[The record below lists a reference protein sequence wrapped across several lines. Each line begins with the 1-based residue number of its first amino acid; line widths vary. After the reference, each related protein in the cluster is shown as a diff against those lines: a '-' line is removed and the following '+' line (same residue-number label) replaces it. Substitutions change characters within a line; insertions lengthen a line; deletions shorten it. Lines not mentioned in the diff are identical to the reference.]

1 MNTVGYVIA
10 GFPNPI
16 GWTIDKVKGFISGA
30 ATEGFEALIG
40 GLVAWVTDAVV
51 WVVGG
56 VFNYFIDS
64 ADPNVQADWFLAEDG
79 PYGTMAGIGAALMIG
94 FLLAGITQGALSGD
108 VGGMVRRM
116 ALDLPASVLGMVGL
130 VTATQVLI
138 RLTDELS
145 TAVMGNFQDDI
156 AEFTAVVTS
165 LSRLG
170 GGVASAFVV
179 LLLGLV
185 TVLAGV
191 ILVAEL
197 TVRGAL
203 IYIVVAL
210 APLVFAARLWP
221 ALQDVARKL
230 LYLLVALILS
240 KLAMAVALSVAAA
253 AAVGA
258 GSGGEVTALPEPE
271 VFAEDPGG
279 SVTQAVGILLAAV
292 SAFGVAAFSPLTV
305 AKLLPLTEA
314 AIVGQGIRGMPVR
327 GAQQAASTAYYS
339 QMLSSMRLRRLAHGE
354 QPKTPPAPT
363 AARFPAG
370 QLALG
375 PGPQRLALAAGSGR
389 GPRALGRGPIAM
401 PPASSRGGPSAGGGG
416 SGGGAGA
423 TVSGTDAGSA
433 GAGTGAGTAA
443 GGGAAGRASASGGGG
458 AAAAGAAAGPAGV
471 VTGAGAAAVRG
482 GVGAVQRG
490 ADAMA
495 GRAAGAAEPAPGHP
509 GRAPGTSATQPTQ
522 REAPSKQ
529 LPGGRGG
536 RDDDRG
542 VR

>member
-1 MNTVGYVIA
+1 VNLVGLVFA

-16 GWTIDKVKGFISGA
+16 GWTIDRVQGFITDA

-64 ADPNVQADWFLAEDG
+64 TDPNVQADWFLADDG
-79 PYGTMAGIGAALMIG
+79 PYGTMVGIGAVLMVG

-108 VGGMVRRM
+108 VGGMLRRM

-130 VTATQVLI
+130 VAATQVLI

-145 TAVMGNFQDDI
+145 TAVMGNFQEDI
-156 AEFTAVVTS
+156 SDFTAVVTS

-170 GGVASAFVV
+170 GGTASAFVV

-185 TVLAGV
+185 TVLAGI

-197 TVRGAL
+197 TVRAAL

-221 ALQDVARKL
+221 ALQDVTKKL

-240 KLAMAVALSVAAA
+240 KLAMAVALAVAAA

-258 GSGGEVTALPEPE
+258 GSGGEVTELPPPE

-292 SAFGVAAFSPLTV
+292 AAFGVAAFSPLTV

-314 AIVGQGIRGMPVR
+314 AIVAQGVRGMPVR
-327 GAQQAASTAYYS
+327 GAQQAASTAYYT
-339 QMLSSMRLRRLAHGE
+339 QMLSSMRLRSLAQGGR
-354 QPKTPPAPT
+354 PKTPPAPT
-363 AARFPAG
+363 RARFPAG

-375 PGPQRLALAAGSGR
+375 PGPRRSALPAGSGQ
-389 GPRALGRGPIAM
+389 GPRALGRGPIPA
-401 PPASSRGGPSAGGGG
+401 PPAPGAGGAPAGA
-416 SGGGAGA
+416 SGGAGGA
-423 TVSGTDAGSA
+423 SA
-433 GAGTGAGTAA
+433 GAAA
-443 GGGAAGRASASGGGG
+443 GATGGGR

-471 VTGAGAAAVRG
+471 VAAAGVTGVRGTAGVVKRGGEAVAKRASGAVDAAAGGSGGTSGPPRTPPAQNDGASRRTPGGGAGG
-482 GVGAVQRG
+482 GDGRVGG
-490 ADAMA
+490 
-495 GRAAGAAEPAPGHP
+495 
-509 GRAPGTSATQPTQ
+509 
-522 REAPSKQ
+522 
-529 LPGGRGG
+529 
-536 RDDDRG
+536 
-542 VR
+542 